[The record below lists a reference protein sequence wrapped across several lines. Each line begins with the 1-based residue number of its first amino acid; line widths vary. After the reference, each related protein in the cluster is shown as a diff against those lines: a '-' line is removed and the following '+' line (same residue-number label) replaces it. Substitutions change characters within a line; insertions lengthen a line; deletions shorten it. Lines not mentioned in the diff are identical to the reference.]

1 MRYGKK
7 MRWNAKAVLGFGIAV
22 GLILLGSQ
30 VPKYLWVWP
39 WGPSTG
45 YRSAGFDSGH
55 YERRFPAIR
64 RDMPMVGLVLIG
76 GDERLLIDYAVT
88 VDEGKLSFSVWE
100 VPKLLNRPRN
110 IGPRLIASSHSGRIE
125 FAPDASGLYEIAFYA
140 HSLQG
145 AVAVDWRTEDRQ
157 QRADAGN
164 GS

>member
-7 MRWNAKAVLGFGIAV
+7 IRWNAKAILCFGAAVAFVLLA
-22 GLILLGSQ
+22 SQ

-45 YRSAGFDSGH
+45 YRSADLDSGH
-55 YERRFPAIR
+55 YERQFPGIQ
-64 RDMPMVGLVLIG
+64 RDRPVVGLVLVG
-76 GDERLLIDYAVT
+76 ADERLLIDYAVA

-100 VPKLLNRPRN
+100 VPKLLNRPRDV
-110 IGPRLIASSHSGRIE
+110 GPRLIASSDSGRIE
-125 FAPDASGLYEIAFYA
+125 FLPDAAGLYEIAFHA

-157 QRADAGN
+157 QRADAGD
-164 GS
+164 GT